1 MPDENLQTGTDA
13 PARSSRAQLEYSD
26 GHWSLNPHQGE
37 REQRKSPGLVPA
49 LENAIALVEVL
60 NQNAPNEMTL
70 SELTH
75 ELGISKSH
83 CHSILKTL
91 TYFGWLK
98 FNERMKSYVL
108 HSGILS
114 SAHSLLNSPVLS
126 VIRTNLTALTERV
139 GIPLVLTQ
147 PLADDSFVVIDKFN
161 SRQSLEI
168 SFPVGHRFPRD
179 ACAQM
184 RAFLAWQPQE
194 RIADWMS
201 RWEPVRYTAKTL
213 LDPQAIVREVE
224 ASRARGYAVSIGEF
238 TDGIMAIALPLFNR
252 DGDVAFVFNCSLM
265 IQDLLKQERDIA
277 CEMIETAA
285 EIHRAI
291 LGRPPQDYP
300 IKLS

>member
-1 MPDENLQTGTDA
+1 MPDEKPQNGVEA

-26 GHWSLNPHQGE
+26 GHWSLNPQQGE
-37 REQRKSPGLVPA
+37 RELLKSPGLVPA
-49 LENAIALVEVL
+49 LENAIALIEVL
-60 NQNAPNEMTL
+60 NLNAPNEKTL
-70 SELTH
+70 SELTQ
-75 ELGISKSH
+75 ELSISKSH

-98 FNERMKSYVL
+98 FNERTKSYVL

-126 VIRTNLTALTERV
+126 VIRANLTALTERV
-139 GIPLVLTQ
+139 GIPLILTQ

-161 SRQSLEI
+161 SRRSLEI

-184 RAFLAWQPQE
+184 RAFLAWQPKV

-201 RWEPVRYTAKTL
+201 RWEPVRYTSKTL
-213 LDPQAIVREVE
+213 LDPQLIVREVE

-252 DGDVAFVFNCSLM
+252 DGEVAFVFNCSLM
-265 IQDLLKQERDIA
+265 IQDLLNQERYIA
-277 CEMIETAA
+277 SEMIATAA
-285 EIHRAI
+285 EIHHAI
-291 LGRPPQDYP
+291 LGRPPEDYP
-300 IKLS
+300 TKLS